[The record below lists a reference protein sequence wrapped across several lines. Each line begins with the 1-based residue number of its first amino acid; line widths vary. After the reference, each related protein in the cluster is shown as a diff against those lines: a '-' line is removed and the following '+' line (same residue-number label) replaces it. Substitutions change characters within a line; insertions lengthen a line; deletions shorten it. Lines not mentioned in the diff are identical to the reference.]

1 MRIASNS
8 VSDAM
13 IRQISQL
20 TSDQAKLQSQ
30 VSTGRRITN
39 PEDDPAAVGRVLDLK
54 SEQRQLAQY
63 VSNVNRAQAVADASY
78 SGLQGLKKISDRA
91 GELGTLGASAIGPDA
106 MSSYA
111 TEVDQLI
118 EQAAEQGNVK
128 LGNDYLF
135 GGTATD
141 TAPISVA
148 RDASG
153 KITGATYAGNTSQA
167 AIPLSETASVSA
179 TTSGATNQGI
189 ADFINHLVALRD
201 ALNSGNTTN
210 VTAAQPALNGSEDL
224 IIGAMGDNAGV
235 QTRIQAVQAQQND
248 RATSLESLIS
258 SEADVDL
265 PTTVVKLSQT
275 QTAYQAALASAA
287 KIMSISLLDYIK

>member
-135 GGTATD
+135 AGTATD
-141 TAPISVA
+141 TAPISVT

-153 KITGATYAGNTSQA
+153 KITGATYAGNASQA

-201 ALNSGNTTN
+201 ALNTGNTAN

>member
-63 VSNVNRAQAVADASY
+63 VTNVNRAQAVANASY

-118 EQAAEQGNVK
+118 EQAVEQGNGK
-128 LGNDYLF
+128 LGGDYLF
-135 GGTATD
+135 AGTATD
-141 TAPISVA
+141 TAPITVT

-201 ALNSGNTTN
+201 ALNSGNTAN

>member
-20 TSDQAKLQSQ
+20 TTDQAKLQSQ

-63 VSNVNRAQAVADASY
+63 VANVNRAQAVAQASY
-78 SGLQGLKKISDRA
+78 SGLQGLKKVSDRA
-91 GELGTLGASAIGPDA
+91 GELATLGASAIGSDA

-118 EQAAEQGNVK
+118 EQAVEQGNAK

-135 GGTATD
+135 AGTAVD
-141 TAPISVA
+141 TAPLTVT
-148 RDASG
+148 RDAAG
-153 KITGATYAGNTSQA
+153 KITGVSYAGNSAQA

-179 TTSGATNQGI
+179 TTSGTTNQGI
-189 ADFINHLVALRD
+189 ADFVSNLIALRD
-201 ALNSGNTTN
+201 ALNTGNTAN
-210 VTAAQPALNGSEDL
+210 VVAAQPALNTSEDL

-235 QTRIQAVQAQQND
+235 QTRIEAVKSQQSD

>member
-141 TAPISVA
+141 TAPISIT

-201 ALNSGNTTN
+201 ALNSGNTAN